1 MSGVYFIHKGF
12 VKVHKHWGQREMI
25 VRFGKKGDIV
35 GHRGISVGNLFS
47 NFCHFDERF
56 CSLLF
61 RTRFF
66 KTLLKTNN
74 TFAYRLMMFYADEL
88 HWSEQKMGSLVHLS
102 VKERFVVNLLYL
114 INHLGLDKENVLK
127 AELTKTDLAAYVGTT
142 YETIYRVI

>member
-1 MSGVYFIHKGF
+1 MK
-12 VKVHKHWGQREMI
+12 
-25 VRFGKKGDIV
+25 D
-35 GHRGISVGNLFS
+35 SVLCFLEL
-47 NFCHFDERF
+47 D
-56 CSLLF
+56 
-61 RTRFF
+61 FF

-74 TFAYRLMMFYADEL
+74 TFAYRLMMFYEDEL